1 MGRLGQALPHWH
13 IVRFGKWFAS
23 VSSTMSKKSE
33 NPDLHEEP
41 ELNAEET
48 AGEPEAEAP
57 EAESPAELS
66 LEEQVQV
73 EREKYLR
80 LYSEFE
86 NFRRRTTKDRLE
98 WMQNASRD
106 VILALLPVVDDMERA
121 MKALETAHTEDQKA
135 LEGFNLIHLKLVKT
149 LEKNGLKPIVSQ
161 GETFDTDLH
170 EAVTQFPAPSEDLK
184 GKVIDE
190 LEKGYTLNDKVIRFA
205 KVVVGQ

>member
-1 MGRLGQALPHWH
+1 
-13 IVRFGKWFAS
+13 
-23 VSSTMSKKSE
+23 MSKKTE
-33 NPDLHEEP
+33 NP
-41 ELNAEET
+41 ELNDD
-48 AGEPEAEAP
+48 PEMNVDEVAP
-57 EAESPAELS
+57 EAETAPADAEPAAELT

-73 EREKYLR
+73 ERDKYLR

-121 MKALETAHTEDQKA
+121 LKALENSSKEDQKA
-135 LEGFNLIHLKLVKT
+135 LEGFNLIYQKLYKT
-149 LEKNGLKPIVSQ
+149 LEKNGLKPIESK
-161 GETFDTDLH
+161 GEAFDTDLH

-190 LEKGYTLNDKVIRFA
+190 VEKGYTLNDKVIRFA

>member
-1 MGRLGQALPHWH
+1 M
-13 IVRFGKWFAS
+13 FGKWFAFHR
-23 VSSTMSKKSE
+23 VLMSKKTE
-33 NPDLHEEP
+33 NPELHDDP
-41 ELNAEET
+41 EMNVDEVAPE
-48 AGEPEAEAP
+48 GEAAP
-57 EAESPAELS
+57 AEAESAAELT

-73 EREKYLR
+73 ERDKYLR

-121 MKALETAHTEDQKA
+121 LKALENSSKEEQKA
-135 LEGFNLIHLKLVKT
+135 LEGFNLIYQKLYKT
-149 LEKNGLKPIVSQ
+149 LEKNGLKPIESK
-161 GETFDTDLH
+161 GEAFDTDLH
-170 EAVTQFPAPSEDLK
+170 EAVTQFPAPSEDMK

-190 LEKGYTLNDKVIRFA
+190 VEKGYTLNDKVIRFA

>member
-1 MGRLGQALPHWH
+1 
-13 IVRFGKWFAS
+13 
-23 VSSTMSKKSE
+23 MSKKTE
-33 NPDLHEEP
+33 NPELHEEP
-41 ELNAEET
+41 ELNLDESAD
-48 AGEPEAEAP
+48 AADSEAP
-57 EAESPAELS
+57 ESEAPTELS

-73 EREKYLR
+73 ERDKYLR

-121 MKALETAHTEDQKA
+121 LKALENSSKEEQKA
-135 LEGFNLIHLKLVKT
+135 LEGFNLIYQKLYKT
-149 LEKNGLKPIVSQ
+149 LEKNGLKPIESK
-161 GETFDTDLH
+161 GEAFDTDLH
-170 EAVTQFPAPSEDLK
+170 EAVTQFPAPSDDLK

-190 LEKGYTLNDKVIRFA
+190 VEKGYTLNDKVIRFA

>member
-1 MGRLGQALPHWH
+1 
-13 IVRFGKWFAS
+13 
-23 VSSTMSKKSE
+23 MSKKTE
-33 NPDLHEEP
+33 NPELHDDP
-41 ELNAEET
+41 ERNVDEVA
-48 AGEPEAEAP
+48 PEAEAAP
-57 EAESPAELS
+57 ADAEPTAELT

-73 EREKYLR
+73 ERDKYLR

-121 MKALETAHTEDQKA
+121 LKALENSSKEEQKA
-135 LEGFNLIHLKLVKT
+135 LEGFNLIYQKLYKT
-149 LEKNGLKPIVSQ
+149 LEKNGLKPIESK
-161 GETFDTDLH
+161 GEAFDTDLH

-190 LEKGYTLNDKVIRFA
+190 VEKGYTLNDKVIRFA

>member
-1 MGRLGQALPHWH
+1 M
-13 IVRFGKWFAS
+13 FGKWFAFS
-23 VSSTMSKKSE
+23 RVLMSKKTE
-33 NPDLHEEP
+33 NPELHDDP
-41 ELNAEET
+41 EMNVDEVAPE
-48 AGEPEAEAP
+48 GEAVPA
-57 EAESPAELS
+57 EAESAAELT

-73 EREKYLR
+73 ERDKYLR

-121 MKALETAHTEDQKA
+121 LKALENSSKEEQKA
-135 LEGFNLIHLKLVKT
+135 LEGFNLIYQKLYKT
-149 LEKNGLKPIVSQ
+149 LEKNGLKPIESK
-161 GETFDTDLH
+161 GEAFDTDLH
-170 EAVTQFPAPSEDLK
+170 EAVTQFPAPSEDMK

-190 LEKGYTLNDKVIRFA
+190 VEKGYTLNDKVIRFA

>member
-1 MGRLGQALPHWH
+1 
-13 IVRFGKWFAS
+13 
-23 VSSTMSKKSE
+23 MSKESE
-33 NPDLHEEP
+33 NPELKE
-41 ELNAEET
+41 ELN
-48 AGEPEAEAP
+48 PEAVDAN
-57 EAESPAELS
+57 AEGFAVESSSEEVADLS
-66 LEEQVQV
+66 LEDQVQA

-106 VILALLPVVDDMERA
+106 VILAFLPVLDDMERA
-121 MKALETAHTEDQKA
+121 IKAAETASSDEAKVM
-135 LEGFNLIHLKLVKT
+135 EGLQLIHQKFWKIM
-149 LEKNGLKPIVSQ
+149 EKNGVKAIQSQ
-161 GETFDTDLH
+161 GEAFDTDLH